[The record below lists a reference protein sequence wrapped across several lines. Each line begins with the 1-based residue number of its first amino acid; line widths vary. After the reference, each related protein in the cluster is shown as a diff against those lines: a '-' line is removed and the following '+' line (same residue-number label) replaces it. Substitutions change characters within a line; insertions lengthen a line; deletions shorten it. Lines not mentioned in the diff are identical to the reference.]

1 MPDGDA
7 PIPLNWD
14 STLGELM
21 AHPVAGP
28 ALAQAIAGA
37 LEGFAGAG
45 DLMPAGAMAQ
55 MAGSLPLR
63 ALLTLG
69 GDAVTPETLNQ
80 LIVLA
85 NGSPRQ

>member
-1 MPDGDA
+1 
-7 PIPLNWD
+7 
-14 STLGELM
+14 
-21 AHPVAGP
+21 
-28 ALAQAIAGA
+28 
-37 LEGFAGAG
+37 
-45 DLMPAGAMAQ
+45 MPAGAMAQ